1 MKIFKSALPI
11 AVCLTFLFLTT
22 TGFAAD
28 KAITLATLEWEPYVG
43 ADMPKN
49 GFSAEIVVAAFKR
62 TGYAVKIEFHPWTKT
77 LEIGKAGQVDGIFP
91 AYRTAEREVD
101 FLFSE
106 PFAESPLGFYKK
118 SSAVA
123 GPNIAQLKR
132 TDINIVF
139 SEDPRINPTAVLK
152 DLADYRFGVVE
163 GYANTPEFDAADYLT
178 KVTAKTDAENLLN
191 LINGRVDLI
200 FIDRYVAKTIIVK
213 RFPWHLQDYEFMTPA
228 LANKPLFAAFP
239 RSRDNHQKLQ
249 EDFNRGLAIAIKD
262 GMIQRLYDKYGL
274 KSRF

>member
-1 MKIFKSALPI
+1 MKAYKMTMPI
-11 AVCLTFLFLTT
+11 VVYLTFIFLIT
-22 TGFAAD
+22 TGLAAD
-28 KAITLATLEWEPYVG
+28 RTITLATLEWEPYVG
-43 ADMPKN
+43 ADMSKN

-62 TGYAVKIEFHPWTKT
+62 TGYTVKIEFHPWTET
-77 LEIGKAGQVDGIFP
+77 LKMGKAGQVDGIFP

-123 GPNIAQLKR
+123 GPNISQLKR
-132 TDINIVF
+132 ADDHIVF
-139 SEDPRINPTAVLK
+139 SVDPRINPSAVLK
-152 DLADYRFGVVE
+152 DLADNRFGVVE
-163 GYANTPEFDAADYLT
+163 GYANTPEFDSADFLT
-178 KVTAKTDAENLLN
+178 KLPAKTDAENLLN

-249 EDFNRGLAIAIKD
+249 EDFNRGLAIAIED
-262 GMIQRLYDKYGL
+262 GMVQRLYDKYGL
-274 KSRF
+274 RNRF